1 MRIFLIIP
9 FSPEYNDISQV
20 IKNAVEKSNHQLVR
34 MDELFSTGNITTQI
48 HDEINKA
55 DFVIA
60 DISDKNPNVMYEL
73 GFAQSLKKPVLPI
86 SRKGEKIPFDIASIR
101 VLIYDRNRLNETLNV
116 ALRNYLTHSDF
127 NHFIQQE
134 ITEFEKEKKR
144 KKTVFVSYSHTDTS
158 YLERLKI
165 HLRPFEKNGLIDLWS
180 DTKIKAG
187 EKWKE
192 KIEKALEKSA
202 IAILLISADFLAS
215 DFIVDNELPPLLKS
229 AEQKGKMIL
238 PVILK
243 PCRFTRDENL
253 SKFQSINDPKIP
265 LSKMDE
271 NGREEIY
278 VQIADYID
286 DSIK

>member
-1 MRIFLIIP
+1 MRILLVIP
-9 FSPEYNDISQV
+9 YTSEFNDISQLV
-20 IKNAVEKSNHQLVR
+20 RHAVMEGNHELVR
-34 MDELFSTGNITTQI
+34 MDEMMSTGRIIDQI
-48 HDEINKA
+48 HDEIKKA
-55 DFVIA
+55 DLVIA
-60 DISDKNPNVMYEL
+60 DVSDKNPNVMYEL
-73 GFAQSLKKPVLPI
+73 GFAQSLEKPILPI
-86 SRKGEKIPFDIASIR
+86 IRKGGSIPFDIASIR
-101 VLIYDRNRLNETLNV
+101 TLIYDRNRLNDTLSIP
-116 ALRNYLTHSDF
+116 LKNYLAHSNFDNF
-127 NHFIQQE
+127 LKKE
-134 ITEFEKEKKR
+134 ITEYEKEKRR
-144 KKTVFVSYSHTDTS
+144 KKSVFVSYSHVDIEF
-158 YLERLKI
+158 LERLKV
-165 HLRPFEKNGLIDLWS
+165 HLKPFEKKGLIDLWS

-229 AEQKGKMIL
+229 AEEKGKIIL

-243 PCRFTRDENL
+243 PCRFTKDENI

-271 NGREEIY
+271 NGKEEVY
-278 VQIADYID
+278 VEIADYID